1 MAILPLKDLA
11 HISFKEVE
19 PYWEDFVE
27 LCNLYLDH
35 KPPII
40 GYRGNLYVV
49 SLSSL
54 WSEYAPDITRYPYER
69 FGNPDYFGKRFRVSI
84 FDIMNNKTVGDG
96 TFDMAFPSTD
106 CHAMPE
112 VRKAIRNAIIEINM
126 KSTDYYK

>member
-11 HISFKEVE
+11 YISFQEVN
-19 PYWEDFVE
+19 PYWEDFAE

-35 KPPII
+35 EPATV
-40 GYRGNLYVV
+40 GYRGNLYAV
-49 SLSSL
+49 SLKSL
-54 WSEYAPDITRYPYER
+54 WNEHVSDITRHPYER
-69 FGNPDYFGKRFRVSI
+69 FGNPDYFNKRFRVSI

-112 VRKAIRNAIIEINM
+112 IRKTIRNAIIKVNM